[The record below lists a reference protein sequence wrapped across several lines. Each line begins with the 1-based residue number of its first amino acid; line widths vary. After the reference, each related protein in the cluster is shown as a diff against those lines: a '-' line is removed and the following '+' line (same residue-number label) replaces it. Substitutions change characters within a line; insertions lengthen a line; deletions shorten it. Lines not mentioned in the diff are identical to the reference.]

1 MALLRLKSTRRAQL
15 PSGDILKA
23 YKGYYTQKGGKAVAI
38 SQEEWD
44 ALPQEEKNRR
54 ILEFKRSLR
63 HILEGHGKE
72 VVVAALKSILED
84 MKDEREVTKR

>member
-1 MALLRLKSTRRAQL
+1 VT
-15 PSGDILKA
+15 
-23 YKGYYTQKGGKAVAI
+23 I

-44 ALPQEEKNRR
+44 ALPQEEKNSR
-54 ILEFKRSLR
+54 IHEFKRSLR

-84 MKDEREVTKR
+84 MKEEEPPTTDISEFKHGPERIRDQQVR